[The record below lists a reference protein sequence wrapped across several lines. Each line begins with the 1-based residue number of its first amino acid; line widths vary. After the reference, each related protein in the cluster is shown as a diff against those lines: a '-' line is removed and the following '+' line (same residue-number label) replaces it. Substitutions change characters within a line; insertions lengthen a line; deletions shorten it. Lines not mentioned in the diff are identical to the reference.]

1 MFGSL
6 RPRVAASLVLA
17 ALVLPLN
24 HVLASSGSGS
34 GTGSEDAGGS
44 ARVVGGEPPAE
55 GRYPF
60 VASLQRVGATG
71 ASAHFCGG
79 SLVDEAWVLT
89 AAHCLKSV
97 TAGEFRVVVGA
108 TRLSAGDGQVRQPA
122 EIRIAPGYDGDS
134 THGSDVA
141 LVRLS
146 EPVDGIEPVEPV
158 RPSERAR
165 WEAGDRAVV
174 VGWGVTSETGTSASD
189 ELLAAGLPIRPD
201 AFMAAADAY
210 GESFRPADMLG
221 AGPVDGS
228 ADACFGDSGGPLLIG
243 RGTTLR
249 QIGVVSFG
257 RGCGRAG
264 HPGVYSRLGAGR
276 VRAFADS
283 LIPLRVAPVTATEG
297 GTARFT
303 LRLGRP
309 STLPVSVNWATAA
322 GTAKTGTDFEAG
334 RGVATFPPGQTA
346 FTVDVPVTADS
357 AGERAETFRLRLGS
371 PANTWLAAE
380 FAVATVLD
388 RG

>member
-1 MFGSL
+1 MSGSL

-17 ALVLPLN
+17 ALVLPLH
-24 HVLASSGSGS
+24 HVLASFGSGS
-34 GTGSEDAGGS
+34 RSGSDAVGS

-60 VASLQRVGATG
+60 VASLQKVGATG

-97 TAGEFRVVVGA
+97 AAGEFRVVVGA

-122 EIRIAPGYDGDS
+122 EIRIAPDYDGDS
-134 THGSDVA
+134 THGADVA

-146 EPVDGIEPVEPV
+146 VPVDGIDPVEPV

-189 ELLAAGLPIRPD
+189 ELLAAGLPIQPD
-201 AFMAAADAY
+201 AVMAAADAY
-210 GESFRPADMLG
+210 GDAFRPTDMLG
-221 AGPVDGS
+221 AGPVDGG

-264 HPGVYSRLGAGR
+264 HPGVYSRLGEGR

-297 GTARFT
+297 GAARFT
-303 LRLGRP
+303 LQLGRP
-309 STLPVSVNWATAA
+309 STLPVSVSWAAVA
-322 GTAKTGTDFEAG
+322 GTAKAGADFEAG
-334 RGVATFPPGQTA
+334 RGVATVTPGQTTT
-346 FTVDVPVTADS
+346 TVDVPVTADTTAES
-357 AGERAETFRLRLGS
+357 EETFRLRLTS
-371 PANTWLAAE
+371 PANTWLATE
-380 FAVATVLD
+380 SAVATILV
-388 RG
+388 GG